1 MADGGL
7 RLHVDTQEIENED
20 KALLMDLYNK
30 LGIFVFSEVNIL
42 PEDMIELPE
51 VKVEKGEKT
60 PGQRL
65 RGTLYR
71 LWEQATTTK
80 SSEEFYRDYVNRVI
94 DNIKEELN

>member
-60 PGQRL
+60 PGQIL
-65 RGTLYR
+65 RNRMFVYWKEKKLQIEFDLFYKREMERIG
-71 LWEQATTTK
+71 QAYLEK
-80 SSEEFYRDYVNRVI
+80 I
-94 DNIKEELN
+94 